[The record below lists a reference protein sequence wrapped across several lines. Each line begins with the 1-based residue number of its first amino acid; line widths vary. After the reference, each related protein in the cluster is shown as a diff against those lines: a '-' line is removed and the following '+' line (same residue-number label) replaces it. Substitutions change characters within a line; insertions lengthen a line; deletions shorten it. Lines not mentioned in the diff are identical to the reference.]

1 MNRSEEN
8 ALVDALATRLRSFTA
23 RQLFRAKLNTHFMDL
38 NGYTDREVLRVLG
51 RACRL
56 VEGEL

>member
-1 MNRSEEN
+1 M
-8 ALVDALATRLRSFTA
+8 DALATRLRSFTA